1 MADPN
6 KKKAKK
12 SKKVREERRNSSPSP
27 PPSRQ
32 EASSST
38 SATEARDRDL
48 MLPTPSLNPENSGR
62 YVMSPTWA
70 VSSQCSTL
78 SSPSTRNTNSSS
90 SSSSDDSSSLED
102 KSVERCIENVQ
113 GVGEVTNEAAPGLR
127 DNQAL
132 ARVGEIV
139 AQAMREAQIA
149 ESVSTGQAIGVGAQG
164 RDFTQVEGGDRSREI
179 RGDDRGGYRQV
190 GSWGRRG
197 RDNRPFE

>member
-48 MLPTPSLNPENSGR
+48 MLPTPSVNPENSGR

-70 VSSQCSTL
+70 VSSPTL
-78 SSPSTRNTNSSS
+78 SSPSTRTNSSS

-113 GVGEVTNEAAPGLR
+113 GVGEVTNEAGPGLG

-179 RGDDRGGYRQV
+179 RGDDRG
-190 GSWGRRG
+190 
-197 RDNRPFE
+197 F